1 MGLKNKTVP
10 RIEVQPGAF
19 NRRLPHCAIQHH
31 WKAAGSTHRALGRT
45 GASLEPT
52 SFQTVSSKTKQHI
65 KAYILK
71 TKKMQIDLPGST
83 YLIYIYIYICHLALI
98 RQTMST
104 NTADDG
110 KTFVYLN
117 PDNGGT
123 YNCLILFMIVLRD
136 LKERFGMCRN
146 YKQCPDSFRVVSG
159 FRVFSCQRPALGF
172 GFRSGP
178 WHPR

>member
-1 MGLKNKTVP
+1 MHLTGDYPIVQYSITGKLLGAH
-10 RIEVQPGAF
+10 IELWGEREPAWSQLVSKQYPAKQSSTSKHIYSKQKKC
-19 NRRLPHCAIQHH
+19 RLIYQ
-31 WKAAGSTHRALGRT
+31 
-45 GASLEPT
+45 
-52 SFQTVSSKTKQHI
+52 
-65 KAYILK
+65 
-71 TKKMQIDLPGST
+71 DLPT
-83 YLIYIYIYICHLALI
+83 LYTYIYICHLALI

-110 KTFVYLN
+110 KTFVYLS